1 MDSAKCSDKVPDS
14 FDQVGEES
22 KENGT
27 SGKERERDFLPMT
40 VLSLSLNF
48 NRGGEGSMETGACS
62 LGEEKPEFSSSQD
75 SSHARGEFKRDSERP
90 FCQDSSLPMKLVL
103 EQREVHTHPRGI

>member
-1 MDSAKCSDKVPDS
+1 M
-14 FDQVGEES
+14 GHL
-22 KENGT
+22 
-27 SGKERERDFLPMT
+27 GKRERDFLPMT